1 MKRISLVSFIIIMC
15 LSLAACAK
23 RVNGQ
28 KVYKTQ
34 IENGIKPVA
43 GTGKCNRE
51 LIRIK
56 GTTSAPSGYKVVAIS
71 NTGQHS
77 RVGEDTTM
85 QNNVKVKDGKF
96 AGYIDPAKNNP
107 KVKKGDKLK
116 YHFLAVKNPKDIK
129 DNKLTKNVINKKFNT
144 TTVKINFEP
153 TTLFVQSKVQTS
165 LGKGAKVTKKSKT
178 VYTITPKKDSS
189 FENDVSKAMYD
200 DKDSWNSITKKIN
213 KLSKQI
219 KTPNGRIAL
228 VLMNP
233 ENHKK
238 FLFVSI
244 GGKTKYDAITS
255 GTVNINASNAKNVP
269 SNSDNSDD
277 DGDDFEL
284 AMILAWLLAYD
295 EEYGD
300 DSSESEDTNDDYY
313 DDSDTDD
320 DYYDYDDNY
329 NDNDS
334 QDDQNSP
341 DDSQSNNGQQNGS
354 QQDNGQNA
362 NSANV
367 Q

>member
-1 MKRISLVSFIIIMC
+1 MC
-15 LSLAACAK
+15 LSLAACAN

-56 GTTSAPSGYKVVAIS
+56 GTTSAPSGYRVVAIS

-96 AGYIDPAKNNP
+96 TGYIDPAKNNP

-129 DNKLTKNVINKKFNT
+129 DNKSTKNVINKKFNT

-178 VYTITPKKDSS
+178 VYTITPKKDST

-213 KLSKQI
+213 QLSKQI

-244 GGKTKYDAITS
+244 GGKTKYDAISS
-255 GTVNINASNAKNVP
+255 GTVNSDTTNAKNV
-269 SNSDNSDD
+269 SKSSDNSDD

-300 DSSESEDTNDDYY
+300 DSTEDTNDDYY
-313 DDSDTDD
+313 DDSNADD
-320 DYYDYDDNY
+320 DYYDYNDDYDDN
-329 NDNDS
+329 NSQDDQSSSNDS
-334 QDDQNSP
+334 QD
-341 DDSQSNNGQQNGS
+341 NNQQQNGD
-354 QQDNGQNA
+354 QQNSDQN
-362 NSANV
+362 NNIENV
-367 Q
+367 TQ

>member
-34 IENGIKPVA
+34 IENGIKPTA

-56 GTTSAPSGYKVVAIS
+56 GTTSAPSGYQVVAIS
-71 NTGQHS
+71 NTGQHC

-85 QNNVKVKDGKF
+85 QNNVKVKDSKF

-129 DNKLTKNVINKKFNT
+129 DNKSTKNAINKKFNT

-153 TTLFVQSKVQTS
+153 TTLFVQSKVQAR
-165 LGKGAKVTKKSKT
+165 LGSGAKVSKKSKT

-200 DKDSWNSITKKIN
+200 DKDSWNSITKRIN
-213 KLSKQI
+213 QLSKQI

-255 GTVNINASNAKNVP
+255 GTVNSNASNAKNVSSHSD
-269 SNSDNSDD
+269 SNDD

-300 DSSESEDTNDDYY
+300 DSSEDTNDDYY
-313 DDSDTDD
+313 DDSDTDN
-320 DYYDYDDNY
+320 DYYDYDNDYDN
-329 NDNDS
+329 NDS
-334 QDDQNSP
+334 QDNQ
-341 DDSQSNNGQQNGS
+341 DSSDNTNNNNGQQQNG
-354 QQDNGQNA
+354 GQENSEQNT